1 MYNFKRESFYLIQK
15 ISLSKLINSHKKEI
29 ISSSILNDFSIINIS
44 SDKDYFENSLFFL
57 KKDKF
62 EIINKITTKNILIVT
77 DISEYY
83 EQLKTKKSIILVSS
97 INSIYKLFLDTI
109 FISDD
114 HKSFEDNY
122 KLING
127 SYISIDSI
135 IDKSAK
141 LYPGSIIGKGCQIGK
156 NTIIKQNCSIKYSI
170 IGDNTIINE
179 NTTLG
184 STGFGF
190 PTNAGSNYLYPHLGY
205 VYIGNNCSI
214 GSNCTVDRGKI
225 DITLINDNCM
235 LDNLIHV
242 GHNVCIN
249 KNTTI
254 AAQTGISG
262 SVFIDNDVI
271 IGGQVGF
278 AGHIK
283 IGKESIIAAKSGV
296 TKSIKPKSIVAGF
309 PAIDIK
315 KWKKIIIKLKK
326 WI

>member
-1 MYNFKRESFYLIQK
+1 MKIFKRSIFYDIYK
-15 ISLSKLINSHKKEI
+15 IKLSKLINIHNDNI
-29 ISSSILNDFSIINIS
+29 ISSSILTDFTIQNIS
-44 SDKDYFENSLFFL
+44 SKKIYFDNSIFFL
-57 KKDKF
+57 KKNMF
-62 EIINKITTKNILIVT
+62 ENITKINLHNIVIVT
-77 DISEYY
+77 DDKYYY
-83 EQLKTKKSIILVSS
+83 EQLKKTNSVILVDL
-97 INSIYKLFLDTI
+97 IDNIYKIFLDTI

-114 HKSFEDNY
+114 HNNFDDNY
-122 KLING
+122 KFING
-127 SYISIDSI
+127 SYISVDAK
-135 IDKSAK
+135 IDKSSK
-141 LYPGSIIGKGCQIGK
+141 IYHGCIIGKGCEIGK
-156 NTIIKQNCSIKYSI
+156 NSIIKQNCSIKYTI
-170 IGDNTIINE
+170 IGSNTVINE
-179 NTTLG
+179 NSSIG

-190 PTNAGSNYLYPHLGY
+190 PTNKGSNQLFPHLGY

-225 DITLINDNCM
+225 DITLIDDFCM

-242 GHNVCIN
+242 GHNVNIN

-262 SVFIDNDVI
+262 SVFIDENVT

-278 AGHIK
+278 AGHLK
-283 IGKESIIAAKSGV
+283 IGHDSIVAAKSGV

-315 KWKKIIIKLKK
+315 KWKKIVIKLRT

>member
-1 MYNFKRESFYLIQK
+1 MQKFNRDLFYPIQK
-15 ISLSKLINSHKKEI
+15 ISLSKFINLHKNEI
-29 ISSSILNDFSIINIS
+29 ISSSILNDFIINNIS
-44 SDKDYFENSLFFL
+44 SDNDNFENSLIFL
-57 KKDKF
+57 KNDKF
-62 EIINKITTKNILIVT
+62 KIINKITRKNILIIT
-77 DISEYY
+77 DVPEYY
-83 EQLKTKKSIILVSS
+83 EQLKSKKSTLLVSS
-97 INSIYKLFLDTI
+97 INSIYRLFLDTI

-122 KLING
+122 NLING
-127 SYISIDSI
+127 SYISIDSK

-141 LYPGSIIGKGCQIGK
+141 LYPGCIIGKGCQIGK

-190 PTNAGSNYLYPHLGY
+190 PTNAGSNSLYPHLGY

-214 GSNCTVDRGKI
+214 GSNCTIDRGKI

-283 IGKESIIAAKSGV
+283 VGKESIIAAKSGV

-315 KWKKIIIKLKK
+315 KWKKIIIKLKT
-326 WI
+326 WT